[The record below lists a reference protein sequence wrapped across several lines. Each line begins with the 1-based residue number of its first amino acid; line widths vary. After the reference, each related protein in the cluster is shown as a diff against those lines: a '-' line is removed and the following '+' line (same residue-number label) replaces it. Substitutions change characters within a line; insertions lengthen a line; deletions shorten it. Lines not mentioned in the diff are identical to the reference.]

1 VTGILFDEFDDN
13 MFIFID
19 RGKMK
24 IPKMVD
30 GKATNDKS

>member
-13 MFIFID
+13 MLIFID
-19 RGKMK
+19 HGKMK

-30 GKATNDKS
+30 DE